1 MGFPDALEIVESLP
15 EPQQDELL
23 EIIRRRR
30 RERRRDALA
39 DRIAEARTEYD
50 HGEVE
55 RGIVDDLMESL
66 ASRWHPDRP
75 IDASAG

>member
-1 MGFPDALEIVESLP
+1 MDAAKTVGFHDALEIVESLP

-39 DRIAEARTEYD
+39 DRIAEARSEYD
-50 HGEVE
+50 RGEVS
-55 RGIVDDLMESL
+55 RGTVDDLMRELS
-66 ASRWHPDRP
+66 D
-75 IDASAG
+75 

>member
-1 MGFPDALEIVESLP
+1 MEAAKTVGFQDALEIVESLP

-39 DRIAEARTEYD
+39 ESIAEARSEYD
-50 HGEVE
+50 RGEVS
-55 RGIVDDLMESL
+55 RGTVDDLMKELS
-66 ASRWHPDRP
+66 D
-75 IDASAG
+75 